1 MVNKPKHISGSLIDH
16 VFIKKALMK
25 EFLTNVTF
33 ENIHFSEHDPVR
45 IPIEKNYVDF
55 HINS

>member
-33 ENIHFSEHDPVR
+33 ENILFSEHDAVR
-45 IPIEKNYVDF
+45 IPVEKNYVDF
-55 HINS
+55 HIKS

>member
-25 EFLTNVTF
+25 EFLTNVTL
-33 ENIHFSEHDPVR
+33 ENIHFSEHD
-45 IPIEKNYVDF
+45 EKNYVDF
-55 HINS
+55 HIKS